1 MKNSYN
7 LLLLCFCLFGL
18 TRAVAQSC
26 PPTGFSNT
34 ISLFFFYDPG
44 TSDCMDRPTTVFAE
58 SSEFTLVDCGDTFSV
73 YDLISGAPLV
83 SPNFFTVDFG
93 YGTCEFTNGV
103 LTDETLS
110 VSQVEAIFKSIKV
123 YPNPLINGDNIHIK
137 MNSNVSVKISLYD
150 VTGKLVLTDQTGNLT
165 TKPINLSHLSNG
177 IYLLRIGVDNLS
189 VTKKVIIMK

>member
-1 MKNSYN
+1 MKNYN
-7 LLLLCFCLFGL
+7 KLLLLCFCLFGL
-18 TRAVAQSC
+18 TNSVAQSC

-34 ISLFFFYDPG
+34 ISLFFFYDAG

-73 YDLISGAPLV
+73 YDLTSGAPLV

-103 LTDETLS
+103 LTGETLS
-110 VSQVEAIFKSIKV
+110 VSQVEAIFNSIKI
-123 YPNPLINGDNIHIK
+123 YPNPLISSDNINIK
-137 MNSNVSVKISLYD
+137 MNSNVSVEINLFD
-150 VTGKLVLTDQTGNLT
+150 VTGKLVLRDQTGSLT

-177 IYLLRIGVDNLS
+177 VYLMQIGIDNLS
-189 VTKKVIIMK
+189 VTRKVIIMK